1 MGIIMYYIK
10 HSFWQA
16 NISMFEIE
24 KQNEIELAINKI
36 ILFPL

>member
-24 KQNEIELAINKI
+24 KQNKIELAINKI
-36 ILFPL
+36 ILFPF